1 MVVIDSPDNG
11 CRLIHGVV
19 IGTGRVMNDNMAGVI
34 VLGIPVKI
42 GLVCAPSSPTC
53 YGNGKPIRLSGL
65 GECAAQLRT
74 AATDCDSTT
83 DSWINSL
90 S

>member
-11 CRLIHGVV
+11 CRLIHGIV
-19 IGTGRVMNDNMAGVI
+19 IGTGRVVNDNMAGVI

-42 GLVCAPSSPTC
+42 GFVCAPSSATC
-53 YGNGKPIRLSGL
+53 YGNGKPIRLSSL
-65 GECAAQLRT
+65 GECAAKLRT
-74 AATDCDSTT
+74 AATDCDSAT
-83 DSWINSL
+83 DSRINSL